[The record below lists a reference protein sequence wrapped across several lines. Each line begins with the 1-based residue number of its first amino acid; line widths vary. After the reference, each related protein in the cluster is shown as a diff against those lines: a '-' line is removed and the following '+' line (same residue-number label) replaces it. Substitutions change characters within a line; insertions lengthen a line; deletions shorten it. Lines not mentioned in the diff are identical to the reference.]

1 MDTLVKFTNF
11 LLDKGFT
18 LIEENKQL
26 KITIYELNGLFVR
39 IEQDVNLE
47 RFISSSR
54 TNNHSWKGWYDMG
67 IIRFFIIGSPF
78 ENDSIVWFDQLSE
91 VFMTQYAEIERAFSP
106 ANFTRTEPL
115 LMALQKER
123 AKVLFGYE
131 G

>member
-1 MDTLVKFTNF
+1 MDSLVNFTNF
-11 LLDKGFT
+11 LLKKGFT
-18 LIEENKQL
+18 LIEENKQI

-47 RFISSSR
+47 RFISLSR

-78 ENDSIVWFDQLSE
+78 ENDSIVWFDQLNE
-91 VFMTQYAEIERAFSP
+91 FFMSRYVEIDKAFSL
-106 ANFTRTEPL
+106 ANFTRTELSL
-115 LMALQKER
+115 LALQKER